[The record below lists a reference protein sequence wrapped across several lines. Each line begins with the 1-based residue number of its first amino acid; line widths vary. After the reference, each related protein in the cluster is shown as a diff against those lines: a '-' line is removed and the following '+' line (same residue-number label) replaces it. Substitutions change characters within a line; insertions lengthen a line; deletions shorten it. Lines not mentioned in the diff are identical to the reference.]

1 VAAFQDSLTDDS
13 LPALIQG
20 DWAGIMHG
28 AIEGIQQSHWAP
40 ARDLAVDCLRRLLRT
55 FFPLRVGAGNQHQV
69 RQYIRISAIGRGA
82 FPTGSPNPAALAS
95 ILKSEGSPTGG
106 EATTSTRLGTL
117 SPEPRVWNSATRW
130 GRSYGPARWDRQSG
144 ACSSAFATRG
154 VGDRVMSHPIEV
166 SAVGVRWACRARR
179 PRRRRCGACRRSGW
193 S

>member
-1 VAAFQDSLTDDS
+1 VAVFQDSLTDDS

-28 AIEGIQQSHWAP
+28 AIEGIQQSHQAP

-95 ILKSEGSPTGG
+95 ILKSEGFTDGG
-106 EATTSTRLGTL
+106 RSDHLYAPWSSVAGATRLELRNEMGAFLRTG
-117 SPEPRVWNSATRW
+117 EMGSA
-130 GRSYGPARWDRQSG
+130 
-144 ACSSAFATRG
+144 
-154 VGDRVMSHPIEV
+154 I
-166 SAVGVRWACRARR
+166 RR
-179 PRRRRCGACRRSGW
+179 MLQRIRDEGSW
-193 S
+193 